1 MLRCTPLLRHLAT
14 TLALGASAWMAAA
27 PATAQNTPPTALTGQ
42 RNFPEAALR
51 GTLVVTQPPHIT
63 LDGKPA
69 QLSPGARIKGANNLL
84 VMSASL
90 VGQELTVNY
99 TTEQLGL
106 VHEIWILNAAE
117 AAEKRKR
124 AGQ

>member
-1 MLRCTPLLRHLAT
+1 MNRCSSLAARRQALAGALL
-14 TLALGASAWMAAA
+14 LALLPAMAQ
-27 PATAQNTPPTALTGQ
+27 PLPVRQFPPQ
-42 RNFPEAALR
+42 ALR
-51 GTLVVTQPPHIT
+51 GTLVVTQPPHVT
-63 LDGKPA
+63 LDDKPA

-106 VHEIWILNAAE
+106 IHEVWILNPAE
-117 AAEKRKR
+117 AALKRKR
-124 AGQ
+124 AGE

>member
-1 MLRCTPLLRHLAT
+1 MNRCFPFAARRQALAGV
-14 TLALGASAWMAAA
+14 LALAVLPTMAQ
-27 PATAQNTPPTALTGQ
+27 PLPVRQFPPQ
-42 RNFPEAALR
+42 ALR

-106 VHEIWILNAAE
+106 VHEVWILNAAE